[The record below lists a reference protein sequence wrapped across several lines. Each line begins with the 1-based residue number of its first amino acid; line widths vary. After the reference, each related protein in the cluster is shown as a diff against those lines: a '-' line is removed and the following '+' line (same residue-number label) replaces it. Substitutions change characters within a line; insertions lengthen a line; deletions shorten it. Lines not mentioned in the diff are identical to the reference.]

1 MSLPPSSVSENE
13 APPLPPADHQALA
26 GRRIILCVT
35 GSIAAYKACELTRL
49 LVKQGASVRV
59 VMTASATE
67 FVGKATF
74 SAITQQA
81 VLTEMFGGNDV
92 GESHVTLSAAAD
104 LVVVAP
110 ATADVLARLA
120 QGRADDLVTATALCS
135 RCAVLIAPAMH
146 PAMWSHPATQR
157 NVQQL
162 RDDGRAQ
169 FVGPVE
175 GAVASG
181 DIGLGRFA
189 DPQSIFDAVVAALT
203 PQDLAGKHVVVTAGP
218 TVEDLDPVRFL
229 SNRSSGK
236 MGYAIARNAS
246 LRGAKVTLISGPVSL
261 ACPPHVTRIDVR
273 SALEMKS
280 VLWRVLGEGFELADV
295 LVMAAAVGDFRFT
308 TCYSE
313 KLKRNTPIALPPLEN
328 NPDIL
333 AEIGAARKRALPLL
347 IGFALETNAEHLVD
361 LAKKKLEVKSVDA
374 VVANLADQS
383 LGRDDNEVTIVTA
396 NASERMAALPKSEVA
411 ARVLDWATKALGAVC

>member
-1 MSLPPSSVSENE
+1 
-13 APPLPPADHQALA
+13 
-26 GRRIILCVT
+26 
-35 GSIAAYKACELTRL
+35 
-49 LVKQGASVRV
+49 
-59 VMTASATE
+59 
-67 FVGKATF
+67 
-74 SAITQQA
+74 
-81 VLTEMFGGNDV
+81 
-92 GESHVTLSAAAD
+92 
-104 LVVVAP
+104 
-110 ATADVLARLA
+110 
-120 QGRADDLVTATALCS
+120 
-135 RCAVLIAPAMH
+135 
-146 PAMWSHPATQR
+146 
-157 NVQQL
+157 
-162 RDDGRAQ
+162 
-169 FVGPVE
+169 
-175 GAVASG
+175 
-181 DIGLGRFA
+181 
-189 DPQSIFDAVVAALT
+189 
-203 PQDLAGKHVVVTAGP
+203 
-218 TVEDLDPVRFL
+218 VEDLDPVRFL